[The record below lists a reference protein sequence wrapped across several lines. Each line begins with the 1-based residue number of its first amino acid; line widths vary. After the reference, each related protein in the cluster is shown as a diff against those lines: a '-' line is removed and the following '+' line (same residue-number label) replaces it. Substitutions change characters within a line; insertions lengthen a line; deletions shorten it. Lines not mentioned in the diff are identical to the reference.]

1 MASIPDKDGME
12 AIFFMTCKGIME
24 KNRPCFRFTAR
35 SISNHLRKFTHFV

>member
-24 KNRPCFRFTAR
+24 KKST
-35 SISNHLRKFTHFV
+35 LL

>member
-24 KNRPCFRFTAR
+24 KIDLALDSQQGRFLT
-35 SISNHLRKFTHFV
+35 T